1 MDNLIFNVTDE
12 FIGERIDKYLSMQ
25 IQGKS
30 RSFIQGLITD
40 KKIDINGSEIKSNYK
55 LRKNDIINV
64 ILPEPIELNVTAEKI
79 DINIIYEDD
88 RFTVILDASPATKGH
103 ALILPK
109 NHAANIYEL
118 PDEDASAV
126 FVLAKKLATKM
137 TEILHCDGFNIV
149 QNNGEVAGQTVFHF
163 HMHLIPRYLNDGN
176 QDKLTWNHAEF
187 TPEEIAEIA
196 AELRA

>member
-40 KKIDINGSEIKSNYK
+40 KKIHINGSEVKSNYK

-79 DINIIYEDD
+79 DINIIYEDED
-88 RFTVILDASPATKGH
+88 VVVVNKEKGMVVHPAPGNYKGTLVNALLYHCGDLSGINGVIRPG
-103 ALILPK
+103 
-109 NHAANIYEL
+109 
-118 PDEDASAV
+118 
-126 FVLAKKLATKM
+126 
-137 TEILHCDGFNIV
+137 IV
-149 QNNGEVAGQTVFHF
+149 HR
-163 HMHLIPRYLNDGN
+163 I
-176 QDKLTWNHAEF
+176 DKD
-187 TPEEIAEIA
+187 ID
-196 AELRA
+196 

>member
-40 KKIDINGSEIKSNYK
+40 KKIDINGSEVKSNYK

-79 DINIIYEDD
+79 DINIIYED
-88 RFTVILDASPATKGH
+88 
-103 ALILPK
+103 
-109 NHAANIYEL
+109 
-118 PDEDASAV
+118 EDV
-126 FVLAKKLATKM
+126 VVV
-137 TEILHCDGFNIV
+137 NR
-149 QNNGEVAGQTVFHF
+149 NGCTSCA
-163 HMHLIPRYLNDGN
+163 R
-176 QDKLTWNHAEF
+176 
-187 TPEEIAEIA
+187 
-196 AELRA
+196 

>member
-1 MDNLIFNVTDE
+1 MKDDNCIFCKLAN
-12 FIGERIDKYLSMQ
+12 K
-25 IQGKS
+25 
-30 RSFIQGLITD
+30 
-40 KKIDINGSEIKSNYK
+40 DI
-55 LRKNDIINV
+55 
-64 ILPEPIELNVTAEKI
+64 PT
-79 DINIIYEDD
+79 NIIYEDD

-137 TEILHCDGFNIV
+137 TEILHCDVFNIV

>member
-40 KKIDINGSEIKSNYK
+40 KKIHINGSEVKSNYK

-79 DINIIYEDD
+79 DINIIYEDED
-88 RFTVILDASPATKGH
+88 VVVVNKEKGMVVHPAPGNYKGTLVNALLYHCGDLSGINGVIRPGRVHRIDKDTSG
-103 ALILPK
+103 ILVIAKNYAAHNFLSKQFK
-109 NHAANIYEL
+109 NHSIR
-118 PDEDASAV
+118 
-126 FVLAKKLATKM
+126 K
-137 TEILHCDGFNIV
+137 
-149 QNNGEVAGQTVFHF
+149 
-163 HMHLIPRYLNDGN
+163 
-176 QDKLTWNHAEF
+176 
-187 TPEEIAEIA
+187 
-196 AELRA
+196 

>member
-1 MDNLIFNVTDE
+1 MKDDNCIFCKLAN
-12 FIGERIDKYLSMQ
+12 K
-25 IQGKS
+25 
-30 RSFIQGLITD
+30 
-40 KKIDINGSEIKSNYK
+40 DI
-55 LRKNDIINV
+55 
-64 ILPEPIELNVTAEKI
+64 PT
-79 DINIIYEDD
+79 NIIYEDD

-163 HMHLIPRYLNDGN
+163 HMHLIPRYKG
-176 QDKLTWNHAEF
+176 DKVGLGWKMGQLDNAQK
-187 TPEEIAEIA
+187 EEILAKIRE
-196 AELRA
+196 E

>member
-1 MDNLIFNVTDE
+1 MFRELIKNGVFEMDNLIFNVTDE

-79 DINIIYEDD
+79 DINIIYEDED
-88 RFTVILDASPATKGH
+88 VVVVNKEKGMVVH
-103 ALILPK
+103 PSAGHMSHTLVNGLLYHCKGNLSGINGVLRPGIVHRIDMDTTGAIIACK
-109 NHAANIYEL
+109 NDIAHQ
-118 PDEDASAV
+118 S
-126 FVLAKKLATKM
+126 LAKQLQVHSIT
-137 TEILHCDGFNIV
+137 
-149 QNNGEVAGQTVFHF
+149 
-163 HMHLIPRYLNDGN
+163 R
-176 QDKLTWNHAEF
+176 
-187 TPEEIAEIA
+187 
-196 AELRA
+196 